1 MPSNNEDK
9 PKLFIIYSVIDGL
22 TLFHMKGAIMARMT
36 IFSLTVSPVYGLRLP
51 KFMTLFLFL
60 FEWSNKSHF
69 SNLFLKILK
78 NGKHF
83 LTVLTSKGP
92 PFRKKIENFEKLVL
106 FFKKSY
112 FFFLNLHCLFSKH
125 SFVVYN
131 SHLSKNFEF

>member
-69 SNLFLKILK
+69 SILFLKFLK
-78 NGKHF
+78 NGKIF
-83 LTVLTSKGP
+83 FDNLDIKGSP
-92 PFRKKIENFEKLVL
+92 LWKKIEKISTKN
-106 FFKKSY
+106 
-112 FFFLNLHCLFSKH
+112 FFFG
-125 SFVVYN
+125 
-131 SHLSKNFEF
+131 KNHTFLFEFVL